1 MTEVM
6 LDTQGLTVAEAAIVA
21 ETLVLVHRIV
31 NDVNFLAAVENASYD
46 HFLLA
51 RTRSVP
57 RVTGQTVRTI
67 IATGEE
73 MSEGNVGVGDGKM
86 QFVVTKGSLVNQFR
100 AATDLGRQPIHLDTR
115 FLDDCLATRDV
126 VSLAS
131 VLLHEWMHVA
141 GFEHAP
147 HHRALDVPWVIDDL
161 AMQFGVQ
168 HANGAAPANRAAPAA
183 RAKRASGAQRTNG
196 PQPATRRDPSV
207 RCGCT
212 ARRTGRR

>member
-6 LDTQGLTVAEAAIVA
+6 LDTLGLTAAEAALVA
-21 ETLVLVHRIV
+21 DALMLVRTLV
-31 NDVNFLAAVENASYD
+31 NDTRFLDAVESAAYD

-57 RVTGQTVRTI
+57 RVTGQTVRNI
-67 IATGEE
+67 ISTGEE
-73 MSEGNVGVGDGKM
+73 MSEGNVGVGDGRM
-86 QFVVTKGSLVNQFR
+86 QFVVTKGSLVNQYR
-100 AATDLGRQPIHLDTR
+100 AATDLGRQPIHIDTR
-115 FLDDCLATRDV
+115 FLDQCLATRDV
-126 VSLAS
+126 VSLGS

-161 AMQFGVQ
+161 AMQFGAQ
-168 HANGAAPANRAAPAA
+168 HANGA
-183 RAKRASGAQRTNG
+183 KRSRGSQRTDG
-196 PQPATRRDPSV
+196 PQPVTRHDPSA

-212 ARRTGRR
+212 SRKSGRR